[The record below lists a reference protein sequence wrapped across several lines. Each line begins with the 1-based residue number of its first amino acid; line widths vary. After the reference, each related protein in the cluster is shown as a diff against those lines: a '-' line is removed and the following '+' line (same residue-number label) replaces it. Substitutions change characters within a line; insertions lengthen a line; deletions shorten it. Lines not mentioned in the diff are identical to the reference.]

1 MKKTIVILLILSFV
15 GTSLLMGMLPQCD
28 DNGKCCREK
37 TEKCENDKKNCTKKH
52 ECKKHS
58 EACEK
63 VKKCENKKNS
73 CKEKCQHEKK
83 VKKNDDKST

>member
-37 TEKCENDKKNCTKKH
+37 TEKCENDKKNCTSKH
-52 ECKKHS
+52 ECKRHS

-63 VKKCENKKNS
+63 VKKCENKKSS
-73 CKEKCQHEKK
+73 CKEKC
-83 VKKNDDKST
+83 

>member
-1 MKKTIVILLILSFV
+1 MKKTIVILMILSFV

-58 EACEK
+58 EACEND
-63 VKKCENKKNS
+63 KKNCTKKHECKKHSEACENDKKN
-73 CKEKCQHEKK
+73 CTKK
-83 VKKNDDKST
+83 Q